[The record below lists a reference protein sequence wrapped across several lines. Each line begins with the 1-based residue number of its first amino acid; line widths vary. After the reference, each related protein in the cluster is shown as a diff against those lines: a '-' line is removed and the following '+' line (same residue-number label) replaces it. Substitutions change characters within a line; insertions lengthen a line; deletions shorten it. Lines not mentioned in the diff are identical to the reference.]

1 MFLHL
6 KRYLGKEMLPLTR
19 TIIAVF
25 ETVGNIINASFSMDT
40 NWEQR
45 KYQPDLERDSSNE

>member
-1 MFLHL
+1 
-6 KRYLGKEMLPLTR
+6 MLSLTR
-19 TIIAVF
+19 TIMEVF
-25 ETVGNIINASFSMDT
+25 EVVGNIINASFNMDT

>member
-6 KRYLGKEMLPLTR
+6 KRYLDKEMLPLTR
-19 TIIAVF
+19 TIMEVF
-25 ETVGNIINASFSMDT
+25 EAVGNIINASFNMDT